1 MYAHVYFSK
10 KCSIKEG
17 KLHKREP
24 PVRDETRVY
33 PTGCIFYLS
42 KHDSSPPTHT
52 LEPEPVPE
60 PEPMLESECAPAP
73 TAVDARLA
81 NNILTLET
89 EPEPTPTPVEVTV
102 EELYSTCK
110 VFNAAMDAILKDK
123 ILKVTGVVVRI
134 VAKCTSHIPY
144 DSDMLYDSYILPDS
158 RTLSTPHILLI
169 SGDKYEYF
177 GVRCIFSKKYES
189 KLDRLSKWQTVTVQG
204 KYDCCL
210 KLPRLSKGQT
220 AIVQR
225 QYAGYTINVL
235 VKDCVLV

>member
-1 MYAHVYFSK
+1 MCTHIYFSK
-10 KCSIKEG
+10 RYSIKEG

-33 PTGCIFYLS
+33 PPGCIFYLS
-42 KHDSSPPTHT
+42 KHDSSPPTYT
-52 LEPEPVPE
+52 LE
-60 PEPMLESECAPAP
+60 PEPMLESECEP
-73 TAVDARLA
+73 TPKAVDARLA

-110 VFNAAMDAILKDK
+110 LFNASMDAILKGK

-134 VAKCTSHIPY
+134 VAKYGLSTSYIPH

-158 RTLSTPHILLI
+158 RTLCTPHILLI

-189 KLDRLSKWQTVTVQG
+189 KLPRLSKGQTVTVQG